1 MIRIIVI
8 KMRGVNDV
16 MKREKKREKKKFITL
31 ILASA
36 SSATDE

>member
-16 MKREKKREKKKFITL
+16 MKREKKRGEKKIYYTYT
-31 ILASA
+31 SA

>member
-1 MIRIIVI
+1 MIPIIVI

-16 MKREKKREKKKFITL
+16 MKRKEERKKKFITYT
-31 ILASA
+31 SA